1 MSQPTTSSGTDTAP
15 LIKVTDIAYVRF
27 RAPNLQKMADFLTDF
42 GMVEFTRTD
51 TALYMRGTGV
61 DPYVHVT
68 ELGEPGFIGPVF
80 QVESEQELKTLA
92 SACGLPV
99 EQRTEPNGGL
109 VVRLMDPNGFPVEVV
124 QGLTPARPQKDRTI
138 VPSNDAFTKARL
150 NEVKRV
156 GQGSSHVKR
165 LGHCAIGATDYVQS
179 AAWYH
184 RHLGLIKSDEIYI
197 GEKDAVFGAFMRC
210 DRGDMPVDHHT
221 LFIVGTGTPGF
232 NHAAWEVS
240 GIDDLMLGHEVLVEK
255 EHTPVWGVGRHIL
268 GSQVFDYWQDPWG
281 NKVEHWTDGDLFA
294 ADHEAGLEPV
304 DVLMNTQ
311 WGKSAPP
318 EMA

>member
-124 QGLTPARPQKDRTI
+124 H
-138 VPSNDAFTKARL
+138 NAFIIRKLLHSIPIR
-150 NEVKRV
+150 VKRN
-156 GQGSSHVKR
+156 KR
-165 LGHCAIGATDYVQS
+165 HPIT
-179 AAWYH
+179 
-184 RHLGLIKSDEIYI
+184 
-197 GEKDAVFGAFMRC
+197 
-210 DRGDMPVDHHT
+210 
-221 LFIVGTGTPGF
+221 
-232 NHAAWEVS
+232 
-240 GIDDLMLGHEVLVEK
+240 
-255 EHTPVWGVGRHIL
+255 
-268 GSQVFDYWQDPWG
+268 
-281 NKVEHWTDGDLFA
+281 
-294 ADHEAGLEPV
+294 
-304 DVLMNTQ
+304 
-311 WGKSAPP
+311 
-318 EMA
+318 

>member
-27 RAPNLQKMADFLTDF
+27 RAPDLQKMAAFLNDF
-42 GMVEFTRTD
+42 GMEEFTRTD
-51 TALYMRGTGV
+51 TALYMRGTGS

-68 ELGEPGFIGPVF
+68 ERGEPGFIGPVF
-80 QVESEQELKTLA
+80 QAESEQDLMTLA
-92 SACGLPV
+92 SACDLPV
-99 EQRTEPNGGL
+99 ERRTEPNGGL

-124 QGLTPARPQKDRTI
+124 HGITPVECQDNRAI
-138 VPSNDAFTKARL
+138 VPSNDVFTTARL

-156 GQGSSHVKR
+156 GHGPSHILR
-165 LGHCAIGATDYVQS
+165 LGHCAIGATDYAQS

-240 GIDDLMLGHEVLVEK
+240 GMDDLMLGHEVLIEK

-281 NKVEHWTDGDLFA
+281 HKVEHWTDGDLFR

-311 WGKSAPP
+311 WGKPAPP

>member
-1 MSQPTTSSGTDTAP
+1 MSQSTTTSGPDTTP

-27 RAPNLQKMADFLTDF
+27 RAPDLQKMADFLTDF
-42 GMVEFTRTD
+42 GMKEFARTD
-51 TALYMRGTGV
+51 TTLYMGGTGC

-80 QVESEQELKTLA
+80 QVETEHELTTLA
-92 SACGLPV
+92 EACNLSV
-99 EQRTEPNGGL
+99 EPRTEPSGGL
-109 VVRLMDPNGFPVEVV
+109 VVRLIDPNGFPVEVV
-124 QGLTPARPQKDRTI
+124 QGLTPAEPQDNRAI

-150 NEVKRV
+150 DEAKRV
-156 GQGSSHVKR
+156 GHGPSHVLR
-165 LGHCAIGATDYVQS
+165 LGHCAIGALDYAQS

-197 GEKDAVFGAFMRC
+197 GDKDTVFGAFMRC

-221 LFIVGTGTPGF
+221 LFIVGTGTAGF

-240 GIDDLMLGHEVLVEK
+240 GLDDLMLGHEVLKEK
-255 EHTPVWGVGRHIL
+255 EYIPVWGVGRHVL

-281 NKVEHWTDGDLFA
+281 NKVEHWTDGDLFR

-311 WGKSAPP
+311 WGGMAPP